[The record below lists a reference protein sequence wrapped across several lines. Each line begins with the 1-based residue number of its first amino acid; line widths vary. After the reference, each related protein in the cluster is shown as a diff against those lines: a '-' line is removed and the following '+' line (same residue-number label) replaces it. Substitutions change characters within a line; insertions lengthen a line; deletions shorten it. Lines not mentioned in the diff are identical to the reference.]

1 MISITFVQSER
12 DQLLERLE
20 RYLKTSDGKMT
31 RDRYLKMCEQLGKE
45 PDPKEIPPDMED
57 FPEIAVLAMTTF
69 SHLGDRVYPDIGYM
83 GKDFTNLPY
92 YIEQYGSRGS
102 TVIFRDSNLFRVK
115 SNRKFSRSIE
125 KRKR

>member
-1 MISITFVQSER
+1 
-12 DQLLERLE
+12 
-20 RYLKTSDGKMT
+20 MT

-92 YIEQYGSRGS
+92 YIEQYGIDRDDQELFLEILTFLESRAIENS
-102 TVIFRDSNLFRVK
+102 QETLKRERDKL
-115 SNRKFSRSIE
+115 
-125 KRKR
+125 KRKK